1 MFARDTLLVN
11 ACSTHS
17 ERSRTDSRAQKNLG
31 TLEFW
36 ILLYI
41 LNAVQSDTE
50 TTHGQEAKK
59 ESGEET
65 PTEKEKSF
73 ATQKEESS
81 P

>member
-1 MFARDTLLVN
+1 MRDTVLECVPSIARGTHMN
-11 ACSTHS
+11 AI
-17 ERSRTDSRAQKNLG
+17 RARKILA

-65 PTEKEKSF
+65 AKEKEESF
-73 ATQKEESS
+73 ATQESS